1 MLSFD
6 FLNYLL
12 VYALMLT
19 IFCYFL
25 IITVLLGFYL
35 IGMLVKEMFLMLFY
49 DWTDRSVLFASWL
62 VWIVLSWGYFIA
74 SFLLGG
80 WYL

>member
-49 DWTDRSVLFASWL
+49 D
-62 VWIVLSWGYFIA
+62 
-74 SFLLGG
+74 
-80 WYL
+80 